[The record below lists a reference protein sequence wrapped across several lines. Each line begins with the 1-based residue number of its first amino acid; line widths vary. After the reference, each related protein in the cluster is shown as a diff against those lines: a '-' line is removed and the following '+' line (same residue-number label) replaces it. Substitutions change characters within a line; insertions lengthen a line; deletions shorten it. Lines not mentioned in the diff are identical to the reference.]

1 MPRDRLGSKQG
12 AETTMAGKRRCRRGL
27 LTLVVAL
34 AALAVPTVPAS
45 AHEQLVDSYPRPG
58 QRLEDAPRQVTLM
71 FDQPTRGDLTTV
83 RIVGPG
89 NRVVSV
95 GTAQT
100 QGTVVGQQ
108 LRSDTGPGTYS
119 IAFRTVS
126 ADGHP
131 VQGAL
136 SFRVGCDGCADSAT
150 DSPTDSP
157 TDTATDTAAVTAL
170 SQDPNPQGGGLAPL
184 RLGALALAVTGLAA
198 AGGLARARQ
207 RHEGALG

>member
-1 MPRDRLGSKQG
+1 VTAAVHVPHDPMGSKQG

-34 AALAVPTVPAS
+34 AALAVPAAPAS
-45 AHEQLVDSYPRPG
+45 AHEQLVDSYPRPD

-108 LRSDTGPGTYS
+108 LRSGTGPGTYS

-136 SFRVGCDGCADSAT
+136 SFRVGCDGCADG
-150 DSPTDSP
+150 PTG
-157 TDTATDTAAVTAL
+157 TATGAAAVTAL
-170 SQDPNPQGGGLAPL
+170 SQDPDPQGGGPAPL
-184 RLGALALAVTGLAA
+184 QLGALALAVTGLAA
-198 AGGLARARQ
+198 AGGLARARR

>member
-1 MPRDRLGSKQG
+1 VTAAVHVPHDPMGSKQG
-12 AETTMAGKRRCRRGL
+12 AETTMAGRRRCRRGL

-34 AALAVPTVPAS
+34 AALAVATAPAS
-45 AHEQLVDSYPRPG
+45 AHEQLVDSYPRPD

-71 FDQPTRGDLTTV
+71 FDQATRGDLTTV

-100 QGTVVGQQ
+100 RGTVVGQQ
-108 LRSDTGPGTYS
+108 LRSGTGPGTYS

-136 SFRVGCDGCADSAT
+136 SFRVGCDGCADS
-150 DSPTDSP
+150 PG
-157 TDTATDTAAVTAL
+157 TATDAAAVTAL
-170 SQDPNPQGGGLAPL
+170 SPDPDPHGGGSAPL

>member
-1 MPRDRLGSKQG
+1 MPHDPMGSKQG
-12 AETTMAGKRRCRRGL
+12 AETRMAGKRRCRRGL

-108 LRSDTGPGTYS
+108 LRSGTGPGTYS

-126 ADGHP
+126 TDGHP

-136 SFRVGCDGCADSAT
+136 SFRVGCDGCADS
-150 DSPTDSP
+150 PTDSP
-157 TDTATDTAAVTAL
+157 TDTATDAAAVTAL
-170 SQDPNPQGGGLAPL
+170 SQAPDPQGGGSAPL